1 MQVPRQKE
9 RVRVDVPVTITTVL
23 ESREATIIDLTEN
36 GAQVVGATLPNG
48 TRFMLD
54 CEGYSAFATVR
65 WIEED
70 RMGVRFSFRLTDGP
84 LYEALIAARAD
95 LHAPPPTVFR
105 APVAGPAK
113 SGFGR
118 RA

>member
-23 ESREATIIDLTEN
+23 ESREAIIIDLTEN
-36 GAQVVGATLPNG
+36 GAQVVCEPLPPG

-54 CEGYSAFATVR
+54 CEGHSAFATVR
-65 WIEED
+65 WAEED
-70 RMGVRFSFRLTDGP
+70 RMGVRFSFTLQDGP
-84 LYEALIAARAD
+84 LYEALLAARAD
-95 LHAPPPTVFR
+95 RNAPPPAMFR
-105 APVAGPAK
+105 AATPLPKG
-113 SGFGR
+113 GFGR